1 MTKIRVKNEATR
13 VSQGAIFK
21 DVECIESVTEVSG
34 VIEVSRIVYPLA
46 VVMTQDCD
54 LEQDVRNNPNAGT
67 GDDKKLL
74 SVLVVPLYNAEMVFL
89 GKHLSDLELEMT
101 PIKKSS
107 TRGNNLMNNET
118 PRYHYLDFP
127 DDVSLVA
134 QVADFKHYFSVNLM
148 ALSKRCETHF
158 VCQVSELYR
167 EHLSHRFASYL
178 ARIGLPEDKVTGP
191 SAA

>member
-1 MTKIRVKNEATR
+1 VTKIKVKNKATR
-13 VSQGAIFK
+13 VSQGSIFK
-21 DVECIESVTEVSG
+21 EIECIESITEVSG
-34 VIEVSRIVYPLA
+34 VIEVSKIVYPLV

-54 LEQDVRNNPNAGT
+54 LEQDVRNNPKAAS

-74 SVLVVPLYNAEMVFL
+74 SILVVPLYNAEMVFL
-89 GKHLSDLELEMT
+89 GQHLSDLGLGMAT
-101 PIKKSS
+101 IKKSS

-127 DDVSLVA
+127 DNVGLVA
-134 QVADFKHYFSVNLM
+134 QIADFKHYFSVNLA
-148 ALSKRCETHF
+148 ALSERCEISF

-178 ARIGLPEDKVTGP
+178 ARIGLPDDGP
-191 SAA
+191 LAV